1 VLALGPVAEDDRAVP
16 LTDRDREILEFERS
30 WWTLDAPKEGLINER
45 FELSVT
51 RYYQLL
57 GELLD
62 TPEALEHDPLVV
74 LRLRRRRDRRRKAR
88 FELPPQERDGR

>member
-1 VLALGPVAEDDRAVP
+1 MLALGPVAEDDRAVAM
-16 LTDRDREILEFERS
+16 TDRDREILEFERS
-30 WWTLDAPKEGLINER
+30 WWTFDAPKEGLINER
-45 FELSVT
+45 FDVSVT

-88 FELPPQERDGR
+88 FELPAQERDGR

>member
-1 VLALGPVAEDDRAVP
+1 MLALGPVAEDDRAVA

-30 WWTLDAPKEGLINER
+30 WWALDAPKEGLINER

-62 TPEALEHDPLVV
+62 SPEALEQDPMVV

-88 FELPPQERDGR
+88 FELPAHEEDGR